1 MEGMFEIEIN
11 ISRPIATAITLA
23 GIVGVFV
30 WVQVQH
36 DSTLHASGGSGDSA
50 QSVTEIENTMRDL
63 RREQAVLEHKEEILR
78 YQMESLEHA
87 RVQFGE
93 EYQEEFEQSREAL
106 LILLTDQKTAEESIR
121 ISLRQL
127 QQAEGIAS
135 TFARG
140 VMPTSMSLEWPLN
153 PRYEISASFHDEEYE
168 KRFGLVHEAIDIPAL
183 QGTIVRSTANGIVK
197 SVTDN
202 GLGFNSIVIEHD
214 GFVTLYGHISAFLV
228 HEGQTVRAG
237 TPIALSGGMPGTPGA
252 GHLTTGPHLH
262 FELIAGGE
270 HLDPLKYLPEW
281 E

>member
-1 MEGMFEIEIN
+1 MFEIEIN